1 MNLDDINY
9 GKQEFENIVFVD
21 IDGVLNHSNMDA
33 EYRFLKES
41 VEALNE
47 LYESHKIQIV
57 ISSSWKNAYAFSFL
71 QKLFI
76 ENGIKAPVIDKT
88 FTFFS
93 KIENNNSFSLNEMET
108 QTEDV
113 HYSRE
118 YEIHYWIKVFKPKH
132 FLILDDYE
140 MQMFELKE
148 HQILTSYWGEKEEDM
163 AFRKKHL
170 NECKRILGI

>member
-113 HYSRE
+113 HYE
-118 YEIHYWIKVFKPKH
+118 
-132 FLILDDYE
+132 
-140 MQMFELKE
+140 
-148 HQILTSYWGEKEEDM
+148 
-163 AFRKKHL
+163 
-170 NECKRILGI
+170 